1 MVTTQEVKAWVTH
14 RIDYWEDGLENKRD
28 SFTTEDKTA
37 ALSILS
43 GFYMVVEF
51 INGQRR

>member
-1 MVTTQEVKAWVTH
+1 MVTAQEVKEWVKH
-14 RIDYWEDGLENKRD
+14 RIDYWEDELDKKD
-28 SFTTEDKTA
+28 SLTTEDRIE